1 MDDVNANRADRG
13 TDGAGDALAAT
24 IRNSSGG
31 SMAQC
36 AFDGTIGRAVADYTG
51 KEVVE
56 LEAVADPNAY
66 AFAVRAVV
74 RGYEPNPIFFLIRVP
89 LQKVKVADLEEVEFT
104 QWPPVAR

>member
-1 MDDVNANRADRG
+1 
-13 TDGAGDALAAT
+13 
-24 IRNSSGG
+24 
-31 SMAQC
+31 MAQC

-51 KEVVE
+51 KEVIE

-74 RGYEPNPIFFLIRVP
+74 AGPVDREHSESRELFFLIRVP
-89 LQKVKVADLEEVEFT
+89 LQKVKADDLEEVEFT